1 MPVAVCARVGIMGVL
16 EAVHSA
22 GVSPMQEIKDALL
35 RATGIILMVL
45 GGLAGAAT
53 CGYSVGQN
61 HPVEA
66 T

>member
-1 MPVAVCARVGIMGVL
+1 MASAVRVEIRVAAIRLHLVGIHIM
-16 EAVHSA
+16 E
-22 GVSPMQEIKDALL
+22 EIKEALL

-53 CGYSVGQN
+53 CGTWYGQN

-66 T
+66 K